1 MVLDVARGGGYQTV
15 CEVLEQYTRQETKIE
30 PTEVSQLPWFVHHC
44 SGQFSGHNYA
54 TNFH

>member
-15 CEVLEQYTRQETKIE
+15 CEVLEQYTRQETKTE